1 MQQPS
6 FSRICRYIAAAA
18 WLTAALVTPLGAAQ
32 ETELKDETGQTIL
45 KYVIEAPAGIAAAGT
60 ADPARQVGLILCSQE
75 HDTPTG
81 NDLFPVRQSL
91 LRQNLLDKYVLIAP
105 APQGRKFGPA
115 DHQPIEK
122 LIAWARKTYPINP
135 RRIYMYGKGEGSKI
149 SMEFTMMHPQ
159 LVTAAIGYSW
169 GAWLMPSELQEP
181 LDFENRAPE
190 IYLTLGRRDLAN
202 HLSCVR
208 DAYLRL
214 REKGYH
220 LIYREFDEL
229 GDRTYHPTS
238 NDDALAWAT
247 RLRNKNIAPTPEEAK
262 LLRAFAGAPP
272 AAAGGYYPSLALV
285 GGAPAGAVLQ
295 KLFESKDA
303 AVRAAAAET
312 CRHGIFG
319 NATTAALAKLVSD
332 PSTHVRRSAIRALA
346 MLANWRYTPAQ
357 AALIQLATNKTADPL
372 DRLNATDA
380 IGYAVRLQVKGV
392 RQDPPLFQ
400 ALISLLQEKE
410 EPIRSTAAGI
420 LAPLY
425 QPAGEGAQ
433 RRRAPEGGWESWL
446 QGITAEQ
453 ATTKPSVGNLAS
465 AFQST
470 LKAAEEGNVAAQA
483 AVAMLYANGKGV
495 QQNYAEAGK
504 WWIKAAEGGDLK
516 AARYAWNLYRN
527 GEGVE
532 RNAIIANQWAKAIGE
547 PIQAPRTTPRATA
560 APAK

>member
-1 MQQPS
+1 MQS
-6 FSRICRYIAAAA
+6 TFRNLFAAMAG
-18 WLTAALVTPLGAAQ
+18 LFFTAQFTTPLVAAP
-32 ETELKDETGQTIL
+32 ETELKDATGKTVI
-45 KYVIEAPAGIAAAGT
+45 KYVIEAPPGIAGAGVT
-60 ADPARQVGLILCSQE
+60 DPARQAGLILCSQE

-91 LRQNLLDKYVLIAP
+91 LRQGLLDNYVLIAP

-115 DHQPIEK
+115 DHQPIEA
-122 LIAWARKTYPINP
+122 LIAWALKTYPINP
-135 RRIYMYGKGEGSKI
+135 RRVYMYGKGEGSKI
-149 SMEFTMMHPQ
+149 SMEFMMMHPR

-169 GAWLMPSELQEP
+169 GAWLMPSEVSES
-181 LDFENRAPE
+181 LDFANSAPE

-229 GDRTYHPTS
+229 GDRTYHPPS

-247 RLRNKNIAPTPEEAK
+247 RLRNKNIAPSAEEAK
-262 LLRAFAGAPP
+262 LLKAFAGAPP
-272 AAAGGYYPSLALV
+272 AAVNGYYPSLALV

-295 KLFESKDA
+295 KLFQAQDA
-303 AVRAAAAET
+303 AVRKAAAET

-319 NATTAALAKLVSD
+319 DAAIVDLTKLTAD
-332 PSTHVRRSAIRALA
+332 PSVQVRRSAIRALA
-346 MLANWRYTPAQ
+346 MYANWRYAPAQ
-357 AALIQLATNKTADPL
+357 KALIELATDKSADPL

-400 ALISLLQEKE
+400 ALIELLQEKE
-410 EPIRSTAAGI
+410 EPIRATAAGI

-425 QPAGEGAQ
+425 EPAGEGAQ
-433 RRRAPEGGWESWL
+433 RRRSPEGGWEKWL
-446 QGITAEQ
+446 GEITAQ
-453 ATTKPSVGNLAS
+453 QRTMDLPPGQSLAS
-465 AFQST
+465 VFHST
-470 LKAAEEGNVAAQA
+470 LQAAEQGSVAAQA
-483 AVAMLYANGKGV
+483 AVAMLYANGRGV
-495 QQNYAEAGK
+495 EQSYAEAGK

-516 AARYAWNLYRN
+516 AARHAWNLYRN

-532 RNAIIANQWAKAIGE
+532 RNAAIANQWAKLIGE
-547 PIQAPRTTPRATA
+547 PVQVPRSTPRATA
-560 APAK
+560 APASR